1 MDVGSSGN
9 ARPRV
14 LCAVWTCGLGCAACE
29 TVSIAGKS
37 CLCGGKIQEKG
48 RTGG

>member
-9 ARPRV
+9 ARPRM
-14 LCAVWTCGLGCAACE
+14 LSAVWTWGLGCADCE
-29 TVSIAGKS
+29 IVSRAGKS